1 MSNPFVRL
9 GAVVVAA
16 AVLVGGATLATPAL
30 TSADQPAQAAGRPTR
45 VPLDRATLVCP
56 ESRYVRSESATD
68 VTAVAAPGRIDA
80 PGVSAAAARRA
91 ADTPGE
97 LAVLP
102 LGSTTPLTSVD
113 QRERLAAYEVRK
125 KDTPPLLVSAQGAV
139 APGAA
144 AGQLTRAGSGPLRG
158 LAEAPCTRP
167 GTQFWFVGT
176 GSALGQHGRL
186 YLTNSDEGSA
196 QVDLRLY
203 DEKGPVDA
211 DAARGLTVA
220 PGKQTVVEL
229 DKLAPTSKRL
239 AVAVVAQRGRVAAA
253 LRNDAQNADTAMGV
267 DWIPSGTSP
276 AKQVVV
282 PGIAP
287 GDGERVL
294 SVVAPADSTASVN
307 LSVLGPD
314 GTFRPSG
321 LGDLEVKPGT
331 VAEIPLQEALRKQA
345 GAVRVES
352 DVPVT
357 ASVRSVFGSG
367 SNPHDVA
374 YSAASTPLS
383 GPAVVPSTDTG
394 EGRSASLLL
403 SSPSQQA
410 VNASVRLYSDD
421 GRDVGST
428 KVTVRPGSTVE
439 TKLEPKE
446 DVSRYTVVVTPDS
459 GGPLY
464 GSRLRVEDDPDG
476 PMASS
481 WTLTS
486 AESTVVRP
494 SARSDIGA
502 GIGVRETVDPM
513 FQ

>member
-30 TSADQPAQAAGRPTR
+30 TSAGEPAQAAGRPTR
-45 VPLDRATLVCP
+45 VPLDRTTLVCP
-56 ESRYVRSESATD
+56 ESRYVPSESATD
-68 VTAVAAPGRIDA
+68 VTAVAAPARIDA
-80 PGVSAAAARRA
+80 PGVGAQAARRGA
-91 ADTPGE
+91 AAPGK

-102 LGSTTPLTSVD
+102 LGSAKPLTSVD

-125 KDTPPLLVSAQGAV
+125 DRTPPLLVNAQGAV

-144 AGQLTRAGSGPLRG
+144 AGQFTRSGSGPLRG
-158 LAEAPCTRP
+158 LAEAPCTQP

-220 PGKQTVVEL
+220 PGRQTVVEL

-253 LRNDAQNADTAMGV
+253 LRNDAQDADTAMGV
-267 DWIPSGTSP
+267 DWIPSASAP
-276 AKQVVV
+276 AKQVLV
-282 PGIAP
+282 PGVAP

-357 ASVRSVFGSG
+357 ATVRSVFGSG
-367 SNPHDVA
+367 SKPHDVA
-374 YSAASTPLS
+374 YSAASASLA
-383 GPAVVPSTDTG
+383 GPAVVPSTDAG

-421 GRDVGST
+421 GREVGST

-439 TKLEPKE
+439 TKLEPK

-459 GGPLY
+459 GGPLF
-464 GSRLRVEDDPDG
+464 GTRLRVEDDPDG

-494 SARSDIGA
+494 AARSDIGA

-513 FQ
+513 FR